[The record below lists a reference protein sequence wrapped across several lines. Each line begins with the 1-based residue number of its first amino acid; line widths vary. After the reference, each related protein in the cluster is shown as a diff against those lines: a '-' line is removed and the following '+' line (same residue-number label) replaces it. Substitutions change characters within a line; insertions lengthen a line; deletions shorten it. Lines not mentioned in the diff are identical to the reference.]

1 MTSPNSAHTA
11 ANFTLAQDGLRDGD
25 VITSPSLTNL
35 VEAVHGNGIIRLQD
49 SAYGMTS
56 RNDTATNSPG
66 HCTRSAESTF
76 TVAGGVCVMD
86 GVLYSFG
93 GGPGSAQAMT
103 IDNTLAYCDTTAL
116 TTGQEAVYVV
126 YICASSNAAHT
137 NARIRIAGGSP
148 VATSGNV
155 YPPIPEGYLINPNTV
170 LGAVSE
176 KNGHALVLAT
186 IRCQFSASGGNDK
199 VNIIEVND
207 KRHFVSSSA
216 RYYTPLIRN
225 NATTSASAV
234 SVNRTN
240 VSGVNTDSDLKDV
253 FGAGDD
259 ESGDF
264 GGTIGANRIDTSA
277 MWVSH
282 QRWDTPSATP
292 PSASDPDYGLGVA
305 GGIDGGG
312 TNTPTDV
319 LYFSGQAN
327 SDQSSAVGG
336 SMFTT
341 RLGTRGVDVGT
352 WTKGSAG
359 AVVWPITSYGDSVFI
374 INVAT
379 AGSTLN
385 LTPTG
390 TFPEGHIIDV
400 KLSGGAGALQFNG
413 NAVSG
418 YERWVYDGN
427 GWHNLL

>member
-35 VEAVHGNGIIRLQD
+35 IEAVHGNGIIRLQD

-56 RNDTATNSPG
+56 RNDTSTNSPG
-66 HCTRSAESTF
+66 HCTRTAKSTF
-76 TVAGGVCVMD
+76 TVAGGLCVMD

-93 GGPGSAQAMT
+93 GGPGATTTMT
-103 IDNTLAYCDTTAL
+103 IDNTLAYADTTAL
-116 TTGQEAVYVV
+116 ASGQEAVYVV
-126 YICASSNAAHT
+126 YICASSNSSHT
-137 NARIRIAGGSP
+137 NARVRIAGGSP

-155 YPPIPEGYLINPNTV
+155 YPPIPDGYLTNPNTV
-170 LGAVSE
+170 LGASSE

-186 IRCQFSASGGNDK
+186 IRCDYDSAGGNDN
-199 VNIIEVND
+199 VDIIEVND
-207 KRHFVSSSA
+207 KRHFLSSSA

-225 NATTSASAV
+225 NATTSANAV

-240 VSGVNTDSDLKDV
+240 DSGVNNDTDLKDV
-253 FGAGDD
+253 FGASND

-264 GGTIGANRIDTSA
+264 GGSISSKRIDTSA

-282 QRWDTPSATP
+282 QRWDTPAATP
-292 PSASDPDYGLGVA
+292 PSSSDADYGLGVA

-327 SDQSSAVGG
+327 SDQSSTAGG

-341 RLGTRGVDVGT
+341 RLTPRGVDVGT
-352 WTKGSAG
+352 WTKGSSG
-359 AVVWPITSYGDSVFI
+359 SVDWPITSYGDSIFI

-379 AGSTLN
+379 TGSTLN
-385 LTPTG
+385 LKPTG
-390 TFPEGHIIDV
+390 TFPEGHLIDV
-400 KLSGGAGALQFNG
+400 KKSGGSGALQFNG
-413 NAVSG
+413 NAVTG
-418 YERWVYDGN
+418 YEQWVYDGN
-427 GWHNLL
+427 GWHQLQ

>member
-11 ANFTLAQDGLRDGD
+11 ANLALAQDGLRDGD
-25 VITSPSLTNL
+25 VITSPSLTNTI
-35 VEAVHGNGIIRLQD
+35 EAVHGNGIIRLQD

-66 HCTRSAESTF
+66 HCTRTAESAF

-93 GGPGSAQAMT
+93 GGPGATTTMT
-103 IDNTLAYCDTTAL
+103 IDNTLAYADTTAL

-137 NARIRIAGGSP
+137 NARVRIAGGSP

-155 YPPIPEGYLINPNTV
+155 YPPIPDGYLTNPNTV

-225 NATTSASAV
+225 NATTSANAV

-240 VSGVNTDSDLKDV
+240 DSGVNSDTDLKDV
-253 FGAGDD
+253 FGASND

-264 GGTIGANRIDTSA
+264 GGTIGSNRIDTA
-277 MWVSH
+277 AVWVSH
-282 QRWDTPSATP
+282 QRWDTPTFIP
-292 PSASDPDYGLGVA
+292 PTSTEAHYGLGIT
-305 GGIDGGG
+305 GGVDSGG

-319 LYFSGQAN
+319 LYLSGQAN
-327 SDQSSAVGG
+327 ADQSSATGG
-336 SMFTT
+336 SMYTV
-341 RLGTRGVDVGT
+341 RLGSKGVDVGT
-352 WTKGSAG
+352 WAGVGSTD
-359 AVVWPITSYGDSVFI
+359 WPVTAYGDSVFI

-379 AGSTLN
+379 PGATLN
-385 LTPTG
+385 LVPTG
-390 TFPEGHIIDV
+390 AFPEGHIIDV

-413 NAVSG
+413 NAVTG

-427 GWHNLL
+427 SWHNLL